1 MAAEGLRQQDLGT
14 RTGVHPTQFQKIRDG
29 VTRKVDPETLRKISA
44 GTGIPLLD
52 LIVASGMFTAA
63 ELGARVVHRDPQSL
77 TNEELLALVSERMRT
92 EPAAQQPAGV
102 NGETADDDMSAFEP
116 DQSRQVQEE
125 ATGRQ
130 RPRLVRNGADEGAA
144 RS

>member
-1 MAAEGLRQQDLGT
+1 MAAEGLSPQDLGK
-14 RTGVHPTQFQKIRDG
+14 RTGVHPSQFGKIRDG
-29 VTRKVDPETLRKISA
+29 VTRRVDPGTLRKIA
-44 GTGIPLLD
+44 DGTGIPLID

-63 ELGARVVHRDPQSL
+63 ELGARVVHRDPESL

-92 EPAAQQPAGV
+92 EPTAQQPAGV
-102 NGETADDDMSAFEP
+102 NGETDDDMSAFEP

>member
-52 LIVASGMFTAA
+52 LIVASGMFTAD
-63 ELGARVVHRDPQSL
+63 ELGARVVHRDPHSL
-77 TNEELLALVSERMRT
+77 TNEELLALVQERMRT
-92 EPAAQQPAGV
+92 EPASQSASV
-102 NGETADDDMSAFEP
+102 NGETDDDLSAFEP

-125 ATGRQ
+125 DTGRR
-130 RPRLVRNGADEGAA
+130 RPRLVRNGADEAGGG
-144 RS
+144 S

>member
-44 GTGIPLLD
+44 GTGIPLIE

-63 ELGARVVHRDPQSL
+63 ELGARVVHRDPRSL
-77 TNEELLALVSERMRT
+77 TNDELLALVGERMSPGPGR
-92 EPAAQQPAGV
+92 AARAT
-102 NGETADDDMSAFEP
+102 GEDGEAEDMTAFER
-116 DQSRQVQEE
+116 DQSRQVDEE
-125 ATGRQ
+125 ETGRH
-130 RPRLVRNGADEGAA
+130 RPRLVANGAEEA
-144 RS
+144 R